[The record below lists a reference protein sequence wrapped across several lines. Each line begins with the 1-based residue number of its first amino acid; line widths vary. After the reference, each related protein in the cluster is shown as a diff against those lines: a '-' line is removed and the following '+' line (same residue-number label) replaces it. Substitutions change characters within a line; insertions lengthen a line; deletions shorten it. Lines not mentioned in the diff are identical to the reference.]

1 MAKRSDMD
9 HGLLLLI
16 VAILA
21 WIIPGAGHFF
31 IKERKRAVIIFVT
44 ITATFTTGL
53 YIGSIAVID
62 PVGAWPWYIGQMIT
76 TPGVAVIA
84 KVSQNETRKWELAK
98 RASTQA
104 AHETAQAEHKAINA
118 AENAKKLKTQ
128 DAIQEA
134 ELLNQEAKLAKQKSD
149 QLLQEEKQVM
159 FASYGRPH
167 DFGQIYTAIAGAM
180 NLLAILSAV
189 YMAHSGRGEMIG
201 SEEDE

>member
-21 WIIPGAGHFF
+21 WIVPGAGHFF

-44 ITATFTTGL
+44 ITLTFAVGL
-53 YIGSIAVID
+53 YIGSVGVID
-62 PVGAWPWYIGQMIT
+62 PPGAWPWYVGQMLT
-76 TPGVAVIA
+76 TPAV
-84 KVSQNETRKWELAK
+84 SLLAN
-98 RASTQA
+98 
-104 AHETAQAEHKAINA
+104 I
-118 AENAKKLKTQ
+118 
-128 DAIQEA
+128 
-134 ELLNQEAKLAKQKSD
+134 KQMD
-149 QLLQEEKQVM
+149 PNGEMVRIV
-159 FASYGRPH
+159 SYGNPH
-167 DFGQIYTAIAGAM
+167 DYGQIYTAIAGAL